1 VYPPEDF
8 TVKKKYG
15 LNILMTINDELQLYL
30 KQVCSQLQGEPFTAE
45 LASMRG
51 LFVVLVRLIRPN

>member
-15 LNILMTINDELQLYL
+15 LNILVTINDELQLYM
-30 KQVCSQLQGEPFTAE
+30 KQVCSQLEGMQA
-45 LASMRG
+45 A
-51 LFVVLVRLIRPN
+51 ICC

>member
-15 LNILMTINDELQLYL
+15 LNILVTINDELQLYM
-30 KQVCSQLQGEPFTAE
+30 KQVCSQLEGTQAAG
-45 LASMRG
+45 S
-51 LFVVLVRLIRPN
+51 